1 MLILATIALVSA
13 IRFDESESDNEEHE
27 SMSRPV
33 KAKLRPKKDFN
44 IHIVKKHGRGGK
56 VRQIHL
62 YPVKSHYRDDRDRD
76 THTESET
83 HEHVGY
89 TSKQQEAAAAESSK
103 VEKMIDVDGNDQDNA
118 GSDHHHYEKQK
129 IRIKHHHHH
138 HHHNHIKTIVKKEP
152 FPVRCLK
159 FLQTRKSLALHIVVY

>member
-1 MLILATIALVSA
+1 MLILATIALASA
-13 IRFDESESDNEEHE
+13 IRFDESEPDNDEYE
-27 SMSRPV
+27 SVSRPV
-33 KAKLRPKKDFN
+33 KSKQRPKKDFN
-44 IHIVKKHGRGGK
+44 IHIVKKRGGK

-62 YPVKSHYRDDRDRD
+62 YPVKSHYQDERDRG

-89 TSKQQEAAAAESSK
+89 TSKQQEANAAESSK

-118 GSDHHHYEKQK
+118 GSDHHYEQKQK

-152 FPVRCLK
+152 YPVRNIEKKNAYSIYKTAAHLS
-159 FLQTRKSLALHIVVY
+159 Q

>member
-1 MLILATIALVSA
+1 MLILATIALASA
-13 IRFDESESDNEEHE
+13 IRFDESEPSNEEYE
-27 SMSRPV
+27 SVNRPA
-33 KAKLRPKKDFN
+33 KTKLRPKKDFN
-44 IHIVKKHGRGGK
+44 IHIVKKRGGK

-62 YPVKSHYRDDRDRD
+62 YPVKSHYRDDGRERD

-89 TSKQQEAAAAESSK
+89 NSKQQEAAAAESSK

-118 GSDHHHYEKQK
+118 GTDHHHYEQKQK
-129 IRIKHHHHH
+129 IRVKHHHHH

-152 FPVRCLK
+152 YPVR
-159 FLQTRKSLALHIVVY
+159 H